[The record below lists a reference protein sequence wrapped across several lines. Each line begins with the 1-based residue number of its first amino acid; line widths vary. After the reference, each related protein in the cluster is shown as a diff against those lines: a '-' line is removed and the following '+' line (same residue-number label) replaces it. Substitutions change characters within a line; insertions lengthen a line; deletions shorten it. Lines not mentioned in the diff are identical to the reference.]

1 MILNLNWLATILS
14 NNFQVSCILCQGV
27 DSYQLDFIVETM
39 EREAADVEYCCLNL
53 FACYMQA
60 MEPIWRN
67 TQLELT

>member
-1 MILNLNWLATILS
+1 
-14 NNFQVSCILCQGV
+14 
-27 DSYQLDFIVETM
+27 M

-53 FACYMQA
+53 FACYMQE